1 MEEDHKFNL
10 TVGQL
15 IELLQVLP
23 QDLPILTNGFK
34 SGFENIYNPEVVEL
48 KHEPENFYHHGE
60 FQVANK
66 NDKNTFQGV
75 ILQRFLRDDWWF
87 SPIVLMKYRQ
97 SRQLSLHSSKQT
109 VAQINQCIH
118 WRPKPDLQSFS

>member
-1 MEEDHKFNL
+1 MEEDNKFNL

-48 KHEPENFYHHGE
+48 KHEPENLYHHGE
-60 FQVANK
+60 FQVAK
-66 NDKNTFQGV
+66 RNDNNTFQGV
-75 ILQRFLRDDWWF
+75 ILQRFIRDD
-87 SPIVLMKYRQ
+87 
-97 SRQLSLHSSKQT
+97 
-109 VAQINQCIH
+109 
-118 WRPKPDLQSFS
+118 

>member
-1 MEEDHKFNL
+1 MEEDNKFNL
-10 TVGQL
+10 NVGQL

-75 ILQRFLRDDWWF
+75 ILQRFLRDD
-87 SPIVLMKYRQ
+87 
-97 SRQLSLHSSKQT
+97 
-109 VAQINQCIH
+109 
-118 WRPKPDLQSFS
+118 

>member
-1 MEEDHKFNL
+1 MEEDNKFNL
-10 TVGQL
+10 NVGQL

-60 FQVANK
+60 FQV
-66 NDKNTFQGV
+66 GV
-75 ILQRFLRDDWWF
+75 SRETL
-87 SPIVLMKYRQ
+87 PIISVEII
-97 SRQLSLHSSKQT
+97 
-109 VAQINQCIH
+109 VCV
-118 WRPKPDLQSFS
+118 

>member
-1 MEEDHKFNL
+1 LTRHDVENHKFNL
-10 TVGQL
+10 TVGKL

-23 QDLPILTNGFK
+23 QDLPILNNVFK

-66 NDKNTFQGV
+66 NDNNTLQCI
-75 ILQRFLRDDWWF
+75 ILQRFLRDD
-87 SPIVLMKYRQ
+87 
-97 SRQLSLHSSKQT
+97 
-109 VAQINQCIH
+109 
-118 WRPKPDLQSFS
+118 

>member
-1 MEEDHKFNL
+1 VEEDNKFNL

-23 QDLPILTNGFK
+23 RDLPILTNGFK

-66 NDKNTFQGV
+66 NDNNTFKGV
-75 ILQRFLRDDWWF
+75 ILQRFLRDD
-87 SPIVLMKYRQ
+87 
-97 SRQLSLHSSKQT
+97 
-109 VAQINQCIH
+109 
-118 WRPKPDLQSFS
+118 